1 MICKFCGSRL
11 PEGAAV
17 CPGCGKEN
25 RMEGGNGFWDI
36 VKRDPK
42 EKTAV
47 PEQALCQV
55 PAEEK
60 EEFFHRM
67 AQQRAVLEKR
77 MHRTLVGGAFCSI
90 LIVLLSMS
98 TFLVLRR
105 QDNHRMQKM
114 LQEMESRQEEENT
127 KHSEQ
132 LEQLIEMAASGRFA
146 LALEMNPDTG
156 KASLVL
162 KAVSEETEENSKQ
175 ESNDQEN
182 STQES
187 SERETSDEKAA
198 EKEDE

>member
-1 MICKFCGSRL
+1 
-11 PEGAAV
+11 
-17 CPGCGKEN
+17 
-25 RMEGGNGFWDI
+25 MEGGNGFWDI

-132 LEQLIEMAASGRFA
+132 LEQLIKMAASGRFA
-146 LALEMNPDTG
+146 LALEIDPETG

-162 KAVSEETEENSKQ
+162 KSVSKEATENGGQENGG
-175 ESNDQEN
+175 QEN
-182 STQES
+182 SGQESGGQES
-187 SERETSDEKAA
+187 SDQEAVGKQDE
-198 EKEDE
+198 